1 MWYNTITEG
10 DKHLINRAE
19 RQEVI
24 DMKTEMYRYE
34 ISGYYFEG
42 DERKHFC
49 EEVEA
54 PDNIVAMQMVLGE
67 IMWKSGE
74 YFNDAAVKLDHIHYE
89 VL

>member
-1 MWYNTITEG
+1 MNYNSKT
-10 DKHLINRAE
+10 
-19 RQEVI
+19 VPV
-24 DMKTEMYRYE
+24 MKEMYRYE
-34 ISGYYFEG
+34 ISGFYYEG
-42 DERKHFC
+42 GERKHFC

-74 YFNDAAVKLDHIHYE
+74 YFNDAAVKLDHIHYA